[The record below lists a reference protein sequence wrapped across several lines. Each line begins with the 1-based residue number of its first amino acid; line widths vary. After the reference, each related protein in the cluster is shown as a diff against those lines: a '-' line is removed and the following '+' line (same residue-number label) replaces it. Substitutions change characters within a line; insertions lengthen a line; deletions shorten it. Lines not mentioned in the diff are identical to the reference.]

1 MDLSG
6 AGQARLVDKLR
17 AHVLAGEA
25 AREGGS
31 RRRSMGDALG
41 GRSRTRSMGDY
52 EPVRN
57 TFSRS
62 RRSSFSEIVIQKYHR
77 PHRDRRDSFVAM
89 TKGGVDGSLEAWE
102 LNPHMLLWRSLAKR
116 GNLILDSAIRALH
129 RCASLRVSRLG
140 PGGDDGA
147 AEVLE
152 DDERAVEMV
161 CVLKDFDVLFLPRY
175 AGDATRALGP
185 WFDAVD
191 ADPLEGQR
199 LSLRLE
205 GHGRT
210 RSLALVF
217 TGATE
222 DAALA
227 DDEASVYYPFTV
239 LRRKEFLASRV
250 AKHGGLATAIR
261 DLKAAVTKRGIGGV
275 PPYFL
280 ELLCV
285 NEYDDRSKPLQ
296 ENLSRPSTAR
306 AKRPSFDAGKTP
318 SVADVEVLKLA
329 NVKIILGRQ
338 LEKGQFSLLCPV
350 THRHVLCP
358 EDAARAFNELAAS
371 AH

>member
-31 RRRSMGDALG
+31 HRRSMGDALG

-62 RRSSFSEIVIQKYHR
+62 RRSSFSEIVIQKYHQ
-77 PHRDRRDSFVAM
+77 PHRERRDSFVAM

-102 LNPHMLLWRSLAKR
+102 LNPHMLLWRSLATR

-175 AGDATRALGP
+175 AGDATRALNL
-185 WFDAVD
+185 WRT
-191 ADPLEGQR
+191 QR
-199 LSLRLE
+199 WSDGRRHKDGARPGENPPSSAKLSEALWGGHFQRTTHHGLRHE
-205 GHGRT
+205 
-210 RSLALVF
+210 
-217 TGATE
+217 
-222 DAALA
+222 
-227 DDEASVYYPFTV
+227 
-239 LRRKEFLASRV
+239 SR
-250 AKHGGLATAIR
+250 A
-261 DLKAAVTKRGIGGV
+261 
-275 PPYFL
+275 
-280 ELLCV
+280 
-285 NEYDDRSKPLQ
+285 
-296 ENLSRPSTAR
+296 
-306 AKRPSFDAGKTP
+306 
-318 SVADVEVLKLA
+318 
-329 NVKIILGRQ
+329 
-338 LEKGQFSLLCPV
+338 
-350 THRHVLCP
+350 
-358 EDAARAFNELAAS
+358 
-371 AH
+371 